1 MSQFYPST
9 LPVRGNMRAGIVTLH
24 ISGSN
29 VVTHAT
35 KDSVIAKLTADARPA
50 VPVRVLFGMQGSS
63 WGLFVVNTNGEVTVR
78 HRYGGDSLSWGF
90 VDISTTYVTA

>member
-1 MSQFYPST
+1 
-9 LPVRGNMRAGIVTLH
+9 MRAGIVTLH

-29 VVTHAT
+29 VVTHDT

-63 WGLFVVNTNGEVTVR
+63 WGLFAVNTNGEVTVM
-78 HRYGGDSLSWGF
+78 HRYGGNSLSWAF

>member
-1 MSQFYPST
+1 
-9 LPVRGNMRAGIVTLH
+9 MRAGIVTLH
-24 ISGSN
+24 VSGFN
-29 VVTHAT
+29 VVTYAT

-50 VPVRVLFGMQGSS
+50 VPVRALFGMQDSS